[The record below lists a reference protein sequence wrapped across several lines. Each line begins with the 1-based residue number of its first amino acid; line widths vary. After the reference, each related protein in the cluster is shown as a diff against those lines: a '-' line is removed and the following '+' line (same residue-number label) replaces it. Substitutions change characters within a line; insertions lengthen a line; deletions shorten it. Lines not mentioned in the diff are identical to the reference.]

1 MSVIALAGGTGAPGV
16 TSSALALLLAWPL
29 DPGRRLILAEC
40 DPDGGAVLAGA
51 LQGRMDARYGLRNL
65 AVAQRKDELVEAF
78 WRQLVDI
85 SEDNSSSRL
94 LLPGITDPAQ
104 AAGLDPA
111 WGSLAELFA
120 RIEDHQH
127 DVLVDLGRRGA
138 FGVSAVLARRADV
151 VVMVVRNTLRGVQS
165 AQVRVEALRKS
176 LAGPGGT
183 GADALAV
190 LLVEGGPYTSGE
202 VEKALGVPV
211 LATMPWRPKQAE
223 VLSDGVD
230 GGSRFDRSDLMRAA
244 RAATGPLRERVALRR
259 DRLAPRAPG
268 PYNQGPYHQQG
279 PYGEGDMAHAR

>member
-1 MSVIALAGGTGAPGV
+1 MSVIALVGGTGAPGV
-16 TSSALALLLAWPL
+16 TSTALALLLAWPL

-51 LQGRMDARYGLRNL
+51 LQGRMDSRYGLRNL

-78 WRQLVDI
+78 WRQLVDL
-85 SEDNSSSRL
+85 SEDESSTRL

-138 FGVSAVLARRADV
+138 FGASAVLAKRADV

-165 AQVRVEALRKS
+165 AQVRVEALRKA

-183 GADALAV
+183 GDDALAL
-190 LLVEGGPYTSGE
+190 LLVESGPYSPGE
-202 VEKALGVPV
+202 VEKVLNAPV
-211 LATMPWRPKQAE
+211 LGAMPWRPKQAE

-230 GGSRFDRSDLMRAA
+230 GGSRFARSDLMRAA
-244 RAATGPLRERVALRR
+244 RQVTGPLQQRVMLRR
-259 DRLAPRAPG
+259 NRLAPRT
-268 PYNQGPYHQQG
+268 QG
-279 PYGEGDMAHAR
+279 PYGDEEMARAR